1 MRLFIESKRVV
12 AIHFDTHPYWTDF
25 LLLLVVEIDSSFDG
39 FSSELPS
46 TEKSLF
52 DRMQNIVM
60 PPDETLYRVETRRGN
75 SFRYSPHPHPTTV
88 VDGVSL
94 IRRLQKYVHDG
105 LLQPWTLF
113 CTFDI
118 TNLYTMLP
126 QKEALDILV
135 AFLKYHG
142 YEKVN
147 GIPMEAIRELA
158 RIVLE
163 ENVFVCGNKFYRQTK
178 GGAMGSSFTLTIGQH
193 FHVGM
198 GEETRSSTRNTEGDL
213 WPVSF
218 ERNAFQCRL
227 FSFVDLSMM
236 PS

>member
-1 MRLFIESKRVV
+1 MNTIRAPTTPISVFLHSI
-12 AIHFDTHPYWTDF
+12 IQPIFDQYCA
-25 LLLLVVEIDSSFDG
+25 
-39 FSSELPS
+39 
-46 TEKSLF
+46 
-52 DRMQNIVM
+52 
-60 PPDETLYRVETRRGN
+60 
-75 SFRYSPHPHPTTV
+75 PTTV

-105 LLQPWTLF
+105 LLKPWTLF

-163 ENVFVCGNKFYRQTK
+163 ENVFVCGTQVLSADQGWSDGIVVYIN
-178 GGAMGSSFTLTIGQH
+178 IGQH

-198 GEETRSSTRNTEGDL
+198 GEETRSSTRNAEGDL

-218 ERNAFQCRL
+218 ERNSFQFCV